1 MDHSHLNEI
10 TIIIGSY
17 IHIWISVVAWVLRKK
32 SGTFNSNIKVHF
44 KQESKSDFLGQN
56 NLQKIKMN

>member
-1 MDHSHLNEI
+1 MKWQWEYDLI
-10 TIIIGSY
+10 Y
-17 IHIWISVVAWVLRKK
+17 IYIYIWISVVVGVLKKK

-44 KQESKSDFLGQN
+44 KQASKSDFLGQN